1 MSPWAAL
8 MDCCAVFRDSA
19 SRTCAAI
26 SDCSALHRSRNSRF
40 FRPVRRK
47 ETRARGWDREF
58 ESCFFLQRGCLS
70 SEPPASTRRTPRF
83 RGARRAHG
91 DVRMGPTVRIRFPP
105 AGSLLRT
112 SGGCRRDLCWNVA
125 PAYTAVGRRST
136 SPPSPRGAQPKTNRR
151 PLPSHPSRNERRLP

>member
-1 MSPWAAL
+1 MSPWAAP

-105 AGSLLRT
+105 AGSLRT
-112 SGGCRRDLCWNVA
+112 FSSSTPPHFRLPIMSFFAGLATDLGGIQAQQRADCR
-125 PAYTAVGRRST
+125 T
-136 SPPSPRGAQPKTNRR
+136 
-151 PLPSHPSRNERRLP
+151 HPGLFRRLREEASV